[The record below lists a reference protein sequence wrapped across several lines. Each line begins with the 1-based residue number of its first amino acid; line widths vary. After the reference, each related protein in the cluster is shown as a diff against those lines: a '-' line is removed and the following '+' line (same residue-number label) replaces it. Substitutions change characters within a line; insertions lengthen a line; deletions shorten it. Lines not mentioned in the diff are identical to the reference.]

1 MTVSGESPA
10 IPVISKKSG
19 LVYEQRL
26 ILKYIQENGK
36 DPITGEELIEDDL
49 IEVKSSEYFIIIQH
63 FREDENKT

>member
-1 MTVSGESPA
+1 MTVSGEPPA
-10 IPVISKKSG
+10 LPVISKKSG

-49 IEVKSSEYFIIIQH
+49 IEVKASEYSIIMTQ
-63 FREDENKT
+63 F